1 MHDFLVDAECLLEV
15 RIYVGY
21 ELVCVYQDHWKRA
34 FCEKCFLGL
43 ELLSFNSCLS
53 EHDGCLHP
61 KLAIGSKAHTQ
72 TPSTFAFQS
81 GGGREQGYAPTF
93 CFDFKCHKVI

>member
-1 MHDFLVDAECLLEV
+1 MECLLEV

-21 ELVCVYQDHWKRA
+21 ELVYVYQDHWKRA

-53 EHDGCLHP
+53 QHDGCLHP
-61 KLAIGSKAHTQ
+61 KLAIGSKAHAQ
-72 TPSTFAFQS
+72 TFAFQS
-81 GGGREQGYAPTF
+81 RGRLGTRL
-93 CFDFKCHKVI
+93 CTNLLLRL

>member
-34 FCEKCFLGL
+34 FCEKCFLDLGT
-43 ELLSFNSCLS
+43 FIVQVM
-53 EHDGCLHP
+53 P
-61 KLAIGSKAHTQ
+61 K
-72 TPSTFAFQS
+72 ST
-81 GGGREQGYAPTF
+81 
-93 CFDFKCHKVI
+93 